1 MRTSVVMSGL
11 GTNYLYI
18 DQISGYSLI
27 NAYNG
32 DWDASQNIPLG
43 IAAQND
49 HYVLF
54 FQNIKER
61 GYPIRINMIWVKN
74 N

>member
-1 MRTSVVMSGL
+1 MGTLTVMAGL

-18 DQISGYSLI
+18 NQISGYSLL

-32 DWDASQNIPLG
+32 DWDASQHIPLG

-54 FQNIKER
+54 FQSIKEL
-61 GYPIRINMIWVKN
+61 GYPIRINTIWVKN